1 MNGLAMMNKNLE
13 FRFSRSLVENQ
24 GFSRK
29 RGRFS
34 WSLVEGLVETFLK
47 IVNACFLSSY
57 SSYNRF
63 SSIVEGRIG
72 VPSKMTKKGGYIGR
86 SSTYLL
92 NLLERV
98 EKVIKQARQAKSGIL
113 QGWTGR
119 ALHIESTGH
128 KGEIEVK
135 RLKLSTFKTPLN
147 LSTPLHFSLNF
158 AQFLP
163 FSSHSFR
170 GEISPCQ
177 R

>member
-98 EKVIKQARQAKSGIL
+98 EKVIKQARQSMALMLTEIAIDHCTGSPRLSSREIARLSRFATSLMGMKNAK
-113 QGWTGR
+113 
-119 ALHIESTGH
+119 
-128 KGEIEVK
+128 
-135 RLKLSTFKTPLN
+135 
-147 LSTPLHFSLNF
+147 
-158 AQFLP
+158 
-163 FSSHSFR
+163 
-170 GEISPCQ
+170 
-177 R
+177 